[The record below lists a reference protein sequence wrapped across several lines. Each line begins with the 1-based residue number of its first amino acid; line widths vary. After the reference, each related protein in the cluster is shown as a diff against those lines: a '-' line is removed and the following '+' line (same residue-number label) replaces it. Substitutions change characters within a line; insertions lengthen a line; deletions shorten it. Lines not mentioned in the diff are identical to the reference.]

1 MYLTT
6 VFKKEERNGR
16 KARARRKKRPH
27 RLMHRAQRSS
37 RLGGK
42 GALGPGTRK
51 PQGRPRRRAAL
62 RRLAPSSKPSTRDS
76 WQPPARGGQ
85 RHPPQEL
92 HPGATPAP
100 STEHPHTSAPH
111 LLPSTPGHQDSSRPS
126 RVQKTTPTRGCPCIT
141 IFKTCILIIRKA

>member
-27 RLMHRAQRSS
+27 RLMHRAQRSG

-62 RRLAPSSKPSTRDS
+62 RRPAPSSKPSTRDS

-85 RHPPQEL
+85 RHPPQEGTPEPRL
-92 HPGATPAP
+92 PPAQSTPTQVHPICCPAP
-100 STEHPHTSAPH
+100 LGTKTLQDQAESRKQH
-111 LLPSTPGHQDSSRPS
+111 LPGVVLVLQFLKPAFLS
-126 RVQKTTPTRGCPCIT
+126 
-141 IFKTCILIIRKA
+141 